1 MLLFSFRVDG
11 SIVLITGIQV
21 TGEHKTRHRRIR
33 ISSNII
39 IVVRVKKKEEVWCI
53 IIIIIIL

>member
-33 ISSNII
+33 ISSSNNII
-39 IVVRVKKKEEVWCI
+39 VGGKKKKERRSGA
-53 IIIIIIL
+53 